1 MNGVAVRDR
10 ARRFRSPLAEPGVP
24 LSRTPLSGRS
34 RAPTAGRES
43 SASSA
48 PIPSCRRAACP
59 DCVTHFESRSAFAA
73 RRAVGQPYEQDLDCA
88 RLPRWPSIPRDSGVR
103 AHSLR
108 EIARW
113 PSIPRDSGVP
123 HRRPRSA
130 GPFDVNVRIGEVETI
145 EHTRDNTGSATASSA
160 PVPPGTFP
168 DARRPTPGVLMP
180 TGTWLSALRV
190 MPPAK
195 QLSAT
200 NRTVASFSVASR
212 CPISL
217 STMRC

>member
-73 RRAVGQPYEQDLDCA
+73 RRAVGQPYEQDLD
-88 RLPRWPSIPRDSGVR
+88 
-103 AHSLR
+103 SLR
-108 EIARW
+108 EIAALAIDTARQ
-113 PSIPRDSGVP
+113 RGA
-123 HRRPRSA
+123 SA
-130 GPFDVNVRIGEVETI
+130 SEAALSRTAGLDVNVRIGEVETI

-180 TGTWLSALRV
+180 TGTRLSALRV

-200 NRTVASFSVASR
+200 NRTVVSYSVASR